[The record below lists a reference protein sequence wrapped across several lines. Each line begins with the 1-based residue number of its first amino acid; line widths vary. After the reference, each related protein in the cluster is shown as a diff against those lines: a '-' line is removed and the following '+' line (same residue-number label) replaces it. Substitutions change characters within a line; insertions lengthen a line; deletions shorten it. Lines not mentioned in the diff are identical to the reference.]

1 LGNLTGKREAMQL
14 RDKFE
19 QVLKLTGQNR
29 TAYAKKAG
37 ITLSMLSRL
46 IPKDGSKP
54 QRRASTGTIIGMI
67 HASEGRLALED
78 FAHLC
83 AADETPLRQSGICL
97 FCGRPTPRKRET
109 SPQGSGA

>member
-1 LGNLTGKREAMQL
+1 MRTIQL

-19 QVLKLTGQNR
+19 RVLELTGQNR
-29 TAYAKKAG
+29 TAYARKAG

-54 QRRASTGTIIGMI
+54 QRRASTGTILGMI
-67 HASEGRLALED
+67 HASEGRLSIED

-83 AADETPLRQSGICL
+83 AADETPIRQSGICL
-97 FCGRPTPRKRET
+97 FCGLPTLQKREN
-109 SPQGSGA
+109 SPQGSAA

>member
-1 LGNLTGKREAMQL
+1 MRTMQL

-19 QVLKLTGQNR
+19 RVLELTGQNR
-29 TAYAKKAG
+29 TAYARKAG

-54 QRRASTGTIIGMI
+54 QRRASTGTILGMI
-67 HASEGRLALED
+67 HASQGRLSIED

-83 AADETPLRQSGICL
+83 AADETPIRQSDICL
-97 FCGRPTPRKRET
+97 FCGLPTLQKRKNG
-109 SPQGSGA
+109 PQGSAA

>member
-1 LGNLTGKREAMQL
+1 MRTIQL

-19 QVLKLTGQNR
+19 RVLELTGQNR
-29 TAYAKKAG
+29 TAYARKAG

-54 QRRASTGTIIGMI
+54 QRRASTGTILGMI
-67 HASEGRLALED
+67 HASEGRLSIED

-83 AADETPLRQSGICL
+83 AADETPIRQSGICL
-97 FCGRPTPRKRET
+97 FCGRPTSQKHET
-109 SPQGSGA
+109 GPEGSAA

>member
-1 LGNLTGKREAMQL
+1 MRTMQL

-19 QVLKLTGQNR
+19 RVLELTGQNR
-29 TAYAKKAG
+29 TAYARKAG

-54 QRRASTGTIIGMI
+54 QRRASTGTILGMI
-67 HASEGRLALED
+67 HASQGHLSTED

-83 AADETPLRQSGICL
+83 AADETPIRQSGICL
-97 FCGRPTPRKRET
+97 FCGRPTSQKHET
-109 SPQGSGA
+109 GPEGSAA

>member
-1 LGNLTGKREAMQL
+1 MRTMQL

-19 QVLKLTGQNR
+19 RVLELTGQNR
-29 TAYAKKAG
+29 TAYARKAG

-54 QRRASTGTIIGMI
+54 QRRASTGTILGMI
-67 HASEGRLALED
+67 HASQGHLSIED

-83 AADETPLRQSGICL
+83 AADETPIRQSGICL
-97 FCGRPTPRKRET
+97 FCGRPTSQKHET
-109 SPQGSGA
+109 GPEGSAA

>member
-1 LGNLTGKREAMQL
+1 MQL
-14 RDKFE
+14 LDKFE

-54 QRRASTGTIIGMI
+54 QRRASTGTILGMI
-67 HASEGRLALED
+67 HASDGRLSIED

-83 AADETPLRQSGICL
+83 AANETPIRHGNNCP
-97 FCGRPTPRKRET
+97 FCGHPIPQKHET
-109 SPQGSGA
+109 SPQRSST